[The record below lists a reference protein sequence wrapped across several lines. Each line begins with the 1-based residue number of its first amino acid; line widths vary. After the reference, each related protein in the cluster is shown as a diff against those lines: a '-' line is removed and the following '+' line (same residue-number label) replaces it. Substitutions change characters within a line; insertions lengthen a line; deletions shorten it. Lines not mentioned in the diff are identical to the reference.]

1 MSGGHGPHADPND
14 PFQKQVAVVLAM
26 YSVGLAFVNMLT
38 NQSRTKSILRS
49 NEATDQWAFY
59 QSKSTKEVVISSEID
74 MLKALPTPPQET
86 IGHLV
91 SEAGRYDGNK
101 KEIKQKAEA
110 LVAEAKAA
118 EHKEHYYEYGAVL
131 IELGIVIAG
140 VSLLLHKRSV
150 FYMTVVL
157 ALAGLALT
165 GYTALV
171 MTGHHDHTAESS
183 EHAPS
188 EHAPSE
194 HAPSG
199 H

>member
-1 MSGGHGPHADPND
+1 MSGGHGPHADAND
-14 PFQKQVAVVLAM
+14 PFQRQVAVVLAM

-59 QSKSTKEVVISSEID
+59 QSKSTKEVVISSELD
-74 MLKALPTPPQET
+74 MLKSLPTPPTET
-86 IGHLV
+86 IGRLS
-91 SEAGRYDGNK
+91 SEIGRYDGNK
-101 KEIKQKAEA
+101 KEIKQKAES

-118 EHKEHYYEYGAVL
+118 EHKEHYFEYASVL
-131 IELGIVIAG
+131 IELAIVIAG

-188 EHAPSE
+188 EHAPS
-194 HAPSG
+194 G